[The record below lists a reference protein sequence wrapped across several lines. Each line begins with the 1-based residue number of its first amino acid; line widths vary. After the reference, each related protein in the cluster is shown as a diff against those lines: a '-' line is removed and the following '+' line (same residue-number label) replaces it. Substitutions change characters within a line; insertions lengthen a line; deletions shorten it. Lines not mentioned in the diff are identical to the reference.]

1 VEFTFYLKQLI
12 KQAKHTKQFSMH
24 HMKNGDPDFCT
35 GKGYM
40 EEKGRLPEWRKQN
53 KTSRKTKMARV
64 IEKKDFHRE
73 KNLRDL

>member
-1 VEFTFYLKQLI
+1 
-12 KQAKHTKQFSMH
+12 
-24 HMKNGDPDFCT
+24 MKNGDPDFCT